1 MHQFLIMGGDSRQ
14 ICLNR
19 LLSQAGARTRFYYD
33 RPSSPFSLREAMENS
48 HIILCPV
55 PFTKDGK
62 TVYSENS
69 LPGLEIH
76 TFTACLKNTH
86 ILFGGN
92 IPSSVRE
99 RCDSLSIPCHDFMQ
113 MEDVAWKNAVAT
125 AEGAVAEAIALSPRN
140 LYRSRCLVF
149 GYGRCASILAD
160 RLKGMGASVTVAG
173 RDASQL
179 VRAHCLGY
187 DTCLLKELE
196 TIIGE
201 FDFIFNTIPSLVL
214 DAALA
219 KQLQENAA
227 VIDIASAPGG
237 VDFQA
242 LERLN
247 IRARLC
253 PGLPGRY
260 SPLSSAI
267 ILYEA
272 VMEHIRD
279 SQTQ

>member
-1 MHQFLIMGGDSRQ
+1 MGGDSRQ

-187 DTCLLKELE
+187 DICLLKELE
-196 TIIGE
+196 TVIGE

>member
-113 MEDVAWKNAVAT
+113 MEDVA
-125 AEGAVAEAIALSPRN
+125 
-140 LYRSRCLVF
+140 
-149 GYGRCASILAD
+149 
-160 RLKGMGASVTVAG
+160 
-173 RDASQL
+173 
-179 VRAHCLGY
+179 
-187 DTCLLKELE
+187 
-196 TIIGE
+196 
-201 FDFIFNTIPSLVL
+201 
-214 DAALA
+214 
-219 KQLQENAA
+219 
-227 VIDIASAPGG
+227 
-237 VDFQA
+237 
-242 LERLN
+242 
-247 IRARLC
+247 
-253 PGLPGRY
+253 
-260 SPLSSAI
+260 
-267 ILYEA
+267 
-272 VMEHIRD
+272 
-279 SQTQ
+279 